1 MGQECKPAKKDAK
14 WYTHNMSGSQGSD
27 SSSEE
32 SETQEA
38 CEVRDLELSFKGLKK
53 PSLAK
58 FSGDREL

>member
-1 MGQECKPAKKDAK
+1 MQQAREPSKCPRI
-14 WYTHNMSGSQGSD
+14 QP
-27 SSSEE
+27 SSEE